1 MAITKRLVEA
11 MGGQIGCQSKLGSGS
26 TFWFTLKL
34 SRVDKQKKEISTSPT
49 AIAECKTATTS
60 KFKKE
65 NERKDSFP
73 NAKVLLVEDNVIN
86 QKVGVRLLESF
97 KCQVQV
103 AANGKECLYI
113 LKVNRH
119 HHGEEEEEEEKK
131 KKKKMKKFDLVL
143 MDCQMPEMD
152 GFEATARIREWE
164 RSAAVFFDDDGDSS
178 SRSNNN
184 NNNITKKK
192 MKKNNRG
199 RVRGRMP
206 IVALTASATEEYR
219 GKCLECGMDDFL
231 TKVHT

>member
-1 MAITKRLVEA
+1 
-11 MGGQIGCQSKLGSGS
+11 MGGEIGCESKLGSGS

-34 SRVDKQKKEISTSPT
+34 PHVENKIEQSKLTTTPATITT
-49 AIAECKTATTS
+49 AE
-60 KFKKE
+60 E
-65 NERKDSFP
+65 EEQDSFP
-73 NAKVLLVEDNVIN
+73 NAKVLLVEDNAIN

-113 LKVNRH
+113 LKVNHRH
-119 HHGEEEEEEEKK
+119 LHDEEEEEKK
-131 KKKKMKKFDLVL
+131 KKKFDLVL

-164 RSAAVFFDDDGDSS
+164 HSAAAVFYDHDHDGDDSS

-184 NNNITKKK
+184 NNNITT
-192 MKKNNRG
+192 KNNRG
-199 RVRGRMP
+199 RVRSRMP

-219 GKCLECGMDDFL
+219 RKCLECGMDDFL
-231 TKVHT
+231 AKVHI